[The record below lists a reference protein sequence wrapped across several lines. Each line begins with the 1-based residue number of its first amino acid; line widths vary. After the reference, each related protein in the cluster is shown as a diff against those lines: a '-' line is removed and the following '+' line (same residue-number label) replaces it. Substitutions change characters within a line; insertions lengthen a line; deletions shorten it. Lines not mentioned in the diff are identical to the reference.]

1 MDRRKEGA
9 RSRVIAAKHMVELVR
24 QYSLLYQCTASSLL
38 YHRCY
43 RLRPYYKEIDRACIR
58 FGRVPGGNVCMR
70 FEGVRVTKFARAAPP
85 RSKNSVFCS
94 CHLGPGP
101 APIAESRRIIM
112 GSGHRVVAY
121 GPRHRACRT
130 CMMRCAVTVS
140 TFCAVTW
147 VGGVTRLFPK
157 GCVGCCRLSIEG
169 EP

>member
-1 MDRRKEGA
+1 
-9 RSRVIAAKHMVELVR
+9 
-24 QYSLLYQCTASSLL
+24 
-38 YHRCY
+38 
-43 RLRPYYKEIDRACIR
+43 
-58 FGRVPGGNVCMR
+58 MR

-121 GPRHRACRT
+121 GPASGMPHVHDALCGHGVDFL
-130 CMMRCAVTVS
+130 CGHV
-140 TFCAVTW
+140 W

-157 GCVGCCRLSIEG
+157 GV
-169 EP
+169 

>member
-1 MDRRKEGA
+1 
-9 RSRVIAAKHMVELVR
+9 
-24 QYSLLYQCTASSLL
+24 
-38 YHRCY
+38 
-43 RLRPYYKEIDRACIR
+43 
-58 FGRVPGGNVCMR
+58 MR

-121 GPRHRACRT
+121 GPASGMPHVHDALCGHGVDFL
-130 CMMRCAVTVS
+130 CGHV
-140 TFCAVTW
+140 W